1 MKGACLLALGLLAL
15 GGSASAEMKIAF
27 VNTEVI
33 LQEYKAV
40 QGVMETFNRDV
51 QGWDSDL
58 QQKKKEL
65 DALQKEVQQQGLML
79 SDTRRQEKELEYQ
92 RRLTDFEKLKESIWG
107 SDGLI
112 EQRNEELFRPVI
124 AKVQSVLEQIASED
138 GYDLIL
144 DAADNNI
151 LYGDPAYDLTTRV
164 IGVLN
169 GEMTTPG
176 GTATSGA
183 TDGTTTDGSTSTG
196 DQQTHQ

>member
-1 MKGACLLALGLLAL
+1 MKAACLLALGLLAL

-51 QGWDSDL
+51 QSWDSDL

-65 DALQKEVQQQGLML
+65 DALQKDVQQQGLML

-92 RRLTDFEKLKESIWG
+92 RRLTEFEKLKESIWG

-124 AKVQSVLEQIASED
+124 AKVQSVLEQIAAED

-169 GEMTTPG
+169 GEATTPG
-176 GTATSGA
+176 TTTT
-183 TDGTTTDGSTSTG
+183 TDGTTIDGGTQTG
-196 DQQTHQ
+196 DQQTRQ